1 MVRGGN
7 SAPNTNAMKKT
18 SLPPS
23 APLSSA
29 AVNQRAYQLLFALK
43 EQHFKDLA
51 AFAAWQLGVG
61 CRHPG
66 AARELLLK
74 EGADLL
80 HDCFEAILAGLRDPA
95 CGRHP
100 GSIDVKNM
108 TTFLHFMRNVIRSV
122 RYHQAVS
129 AASKGNLVVAVPNLR
144 NSEGFAHTTPEED
157 VELRDLRDE
166 FFAALRHELD
176 DPEQYAAVLETWH
189 ASFFRIERLT
199 ELGLSPKHAWKLRQK
214 ARRLYRQLSE
224 PVQSVPLCVAELS

>member
-1 MVRGGN
+1 MASAGN

-23 APLSSA
+23 APLGSA
-29 AVNQRAYQLLFALK
+29 AVNQRAYQLLFAL
-43 EQHFKDLA
+43 EEHHFKDLA

-100 GSIDVKNM
+100 GPMDVKSMNA
-108 TTFLHFMRNVIRSV
+108 FLHFMRNVVRSV

-129 AASKGNLVVAVPNLR
+129 AASKGDVVVAVPNLR
-144 NSEGFAHTTPEED
+144 NYEACARTTPEDD

-166 FFAALRHELD
+166 FFAALRRELD
-176 DPEQYAAVLETWH
+176 NPEQYATILETWH
-189 ASFFRIERLT
+189 TNFFRIERLM
-199 ELGLSPKHAWKLRQK
+199 ELGLSAKDAWKLRQR

-224 PVQSVPLCVAELS
+224 PVQDPALNEPELS

>member
-1 MVRGGN
+1 
-7 SAPNTNAMKKT
+7 MKRT

-23 APLSSA
+23 APLGSA
-29 AVNQRAYQLLFALK
+29 AVNQRAYQLLFAL
-43 EQHFKDLA
+43 EDRHFKDLA

-74 EGADLL
+74 DGADLL
-80 HDCFEAILAGLRDPA
+80 HDCFEAILAGLREPT

-100 GSIDVKNM
+100 GPMDVKNM
-108 TTFLHFMRNVIRSV
+108 STFLHFMRNVIRSV

-129 AASKGNLVVAVPNLR
+129 AASRSNLVVAVPNLR
-144 NSEGFAHTTPEED
+144 DYEGFARTSPEED

-166 FFAALRHELD
+166 FFSALRRELD
-176 DPEQYAAVLETWH
+176 DSQQYATVLETWH
-189 ASFFRIERLT
+189 ANFFRIERLI
-199 ELGLSPKHAWKLRQK
+199 ELGLSAKDAWKLRQK

-224 PVQSVPLCVAELS
+224 PVQEVPLSEPDLS

>member
-1 MVRGGN
+1 MQ
-7 SAPNTNAMKKT
+7 KT

-29 AVNQRAYQLLFALK
+29 AVTQRAYQLLFALEEK
-43 EQHFKDLA
+43 HFKDLA

-80 HDCFEAILAGLRDPA
+80 HDCFEAVLAGLRDPN

-100 GSIDVKNM
+100 GAVDVKNM
-108 TTFLHFMRNVIRSV
+108 SAFLHFLRNAIRSV

-129 AASKGNLVVAVPNLR
+129 AASKSQLVVATPCPQNHEALAR
-144 NSEGFAHTTPEED
+144 TTPEDD

-166 FFAALRHELD
+166 FFAALRRELD
-176 DPEQYAAVLETWH
+176 DPAQYAAVLETWH
-189 ASFFRIERLT
+189 ANFFRIERLI
-199 ELGLSPKHAWKLRQK
+199 ELGLSPKDAWKLRQK

-224 PVQSVPLCVAELS
+224 PVREAPPSATELS

>member
-1 MVRGGN
+1 
-7 SAPNTNAMKKT
+7 MKKA
-18 SLPPS
+18 SLPPL
-23 APLSSA
+23 APLTSA

-43 EQHFKDLA
+43 EQHFKHLA

-80 HDCFEAILAGLRDPA
+80 HDCFEAILAGLRDPT

-100 GSIDVKNM
+100 GSMDVKNM
-108 TTFLHFMRNVIRSV
+108 STFLHFMRNVIRSV

-144 NSEGFAHTTPEED
+144 GYEGFARTAPEED

-166 FFAALRHELD
+166 FFAILRRELD
-176 DPEQYAAVLETWH
+176 DPAKYATILEAWH
-189 ASFFRIERLT
+189 ANFFRIERLT
-199 ELGLSPKHAWKLRQK
+199 QLGLSAKDAWKLRQK

-224 PVQSVPLCVAELS
+224 PVHDLPLCEAGLS

>member
-1 MVRGGN
+1 
-7 SAPNTNAMKKT
+7 MKKT

-23 APLSSA
+23 ASLGSA
-29 AVNQRAYQLLFALK
+29 AVNQRAYQLLFALE

-80 HDCFEAILAGLRDPA
+80 HDCFEAILAGLRDPN

-100 GSIDVKNM
+100 GSMDVKNM
-108 TTFLHFMRNVIRSV
+108 STFLHFMRNVIRSV

-129 AASKGNLVVAVPNLR
+129 AASKGNVVVAVPNLR
-144 NSEGFAHTTPEED
+144 NYEGFARTIPEED
-157 VELRDLRDE
+157 IELRDLRDQ
-166 FFAALRHELD
+166 FFAALRRELD
-176 DPEQYAAVLETWH
+176 DPEQYATVLETWH
-189 ASFFRIERLT
+189 ANFFRIERLI

-224 PVQSVPLCVAELS
+224 PVQAVPSCEAELS

>member
-1 MVRGGN
+1 
-7 SAPNTNAMKKT
+7 MKKT
-18 SLPPS
+18 SLPTS
-23 APLSSA
+23 APLCSA
-29 AVNQRAYQLLFALK
+29 AINQRAYQLLFALE

-80 HDCFEAILAGLRDPA
+80 DDCFEAILTGLSDPT

-100 GSIDVKNM
+100 RPMDVNNLHA
-108 TTFLHFMRNVIRSV
+108 FLRYMRNVIRSM
-122 RYHQAVS
+122 RYHQAGA
-129 AASKGNLVVAVPNLR
+129 AASKGNMVVEVPNLR
-144 NSEGFAHTTPEED
+144 NYKAFARTPPEED

-166 FFAALRHELD
+166 FFAALRRELD

-189 ASFFRIERLT
+189 ANFFRIERLM
-199 ELGLSPKHAWKLRQK
+199 ELGLSAKDAWKLRKK

-224 PVQSVPLCVAELS
+224 PVREPPLSEPELS